1 MKHMIDDMTT
11 SEILN
16 EIAELEARG
25 PEDALDGLYLAM
37 LVAER
42 NLRAAIAHK
51 EKKKIRLDTLKMK
64 KRQAV
69 HEYEA
74 ARWPGLAKL
83 MEEEEK
89 DEMEGNGG
97 KSGKNQ

>member
-1 MKHMIDDMTT
+1 MKHMIDSITT
-11 SEILN
+11 REILN

-37 LVAER
+37 LIAER
-42 NLRAAIAHK
+42 NLRAAIEHK
-51 EKKKIRLDTLKMK
+51 TKKSRLNTLKMR

-69 HEYEA
+69 HEYES

-83 MEEEEK
+83 LEEEEK
-89 DEMEGNGG
+89 DEMEGDGAE
-97 KSGKNQ
+97 SGRTG

>member
-1 MKHMIDDMTT
+1 MKHMIDSITT
-11 SEILN
+11 REILN

-37 LVAER
+37 LIAER
-42 NLRAAIAHK
+42 NLRAAIEHK
-51 EKKKIRLDTLKMK
+51 EKKKNRLNTLKMK

-83 MEEEEK
+83 LEEEEK
-89 DEMEGNGG
+89 DEMEGDGAKYG
-97 KSGKNQ
+97 RTG